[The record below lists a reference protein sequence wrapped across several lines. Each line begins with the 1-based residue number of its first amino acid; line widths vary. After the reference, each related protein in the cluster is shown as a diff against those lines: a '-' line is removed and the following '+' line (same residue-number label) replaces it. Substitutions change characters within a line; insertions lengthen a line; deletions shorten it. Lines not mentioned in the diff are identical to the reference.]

1 MRRLVW
7 SWAAL
12 SVVLLAS
19 APLRA
24 ETARGLAAQGNALY
38 QAGKFADSLKRYQAA
53 AAKAPDS
60 PEILYDLGNARY
72 RLNDLAGA
80 AEAYQRAA
88 ILSRDPRL
96 TGNSEFNLGDALFRQ
111 AEAEANN
118 PEKAIKKYQES
129 ISHFRAAGAQAQGL
143 RTAAGRNLEI
153 GKRRLQ
159 QAEAELKKQRQ
170 AERQNQKERQE
181 LTKKLGQ
188 MADRQEKM
196 AGRSQDLASQPPSPA
211 NQAAGQE
218 EAGRQDKLTGQTREM
233 AEQCKRA
240 GKEGQAADQALKQAE
255 QTQTQAGDELRA
267 GKPGPAATAQGQA
280 ANSLRKAQEELN
292 GQTPSPGRQENN
304 QGPGLR
310 AKEGQGEQA
319 GQSGINPSPGGQTVP
334 AASPNKNAKPPAGAA
349 KAAVRSGEAP
359 AVPEEQTA
367 QDILAQE
374 QKDRLNR
381 QRQNRAGGVGY
392 APVGRDW

>member
-1 MRRLVW
+1 MRRLAW
-7 SWAAL
+7 PWAAL
-12 SVVLLAS
+12 SFVLLSS

-53 AAKAPDS
+53 AAKAPNS

-111 AEAEANN
+111 AEAAANN
-118 PEKAIKKYQES
+118 PEEAIKKYQDS
-129 ISHFRAAGAQAQGL
+129 ISHFRAAGAQGQGL
-143 RTAAGRNLEI
+143 QTAAGRNLEI

-159 QAEAELKKQRQ
+159 QAEAELEKRRK
-170 AERQNQKERQE
+170 EQKEREE
-181 LTKKLGQ
+181 LAKKLGQ
-188 MADRQEKM
+188 MAERQEKM
-196 AGRSQDLASQPPSPA
+196 ANRSRDLASQSPSSA
-211 NQAAGQE
+211 NQAVGQE
-218 EAGRQDKLTGQTREM
+218 EAGRQDDLAGQTRAM
-233 AEQCKRA
+233 AEQAKQA
-240 GKEGQAADQALKQAE
+240 GKEGQAAGQALKQAE
-255 QTQTQAGDELRA
+255 QAQAQAGDELRA
-267 GKPGPAATAQGQA
+267 GRPGPAATAQGQA
-280 ANSLRKAQEELN
+280 ANSLRKAQEKLN
-292 GQTPSPGRQENN
+292 GQTSSPDRQENN
-304 QGPGLR
+304 PAPGPR
-310 AKEGQGEQA
+310 TKAKEGQGQQA
-319 GQSGINPSPGGQTVP
+319 GQSGAKPSPGGQTGQ
-334 AASPNKNAKPPAGAA
+334 AASPKQDAKPPAGAA
-349 KAAVRSGEAP
+349 QAAVRAGESQ
-359 AVPEEQTA
+359 AVPAEQTA

-381 QRQNRAGGVGY
+381 QRQNRAGEAGY